1 MKLDKNLQVFADFFL
16 PRFCLCCNEKLDP
29 ATKVI
34 CDICF
39 SQIQTVDQSRLAHEY
54 NNKFLEEKII
64 ENFFSLFLFESQ
76 GNIQTLLHELKYNN
90 KFTLGMF
97 LGKHLAE
104 ASKEILDAEA
114 IDLIIPMPLHSLKK
128 AERGYNQA
136 YFIAK
141 GFVKIIDKP
150 ITTKAVKRK
159 KYTESQTKLTAEERK
174 ENMSNAFAVSSPKQI
189 ENKNILLIDD
199 VVTSGATVS
208 ALGRE
213 LKENKANRIFAV
225 SVALAD

>member
-29 ATKVI
+29 DTKVI
-34 CDICF
+34 CDLCF
-39 SQIQTVDQSRLAHEY
+39 SQIQVVDQSRLAAEY
-54 NNKFLEEKII
+54 NHKFIDEKII
-64 ENFFSLFLFESQ
+64 ENFFSLFLFEAS

-90 KFTLGMF
+90 KFSLGKF
-97 LGKHLAE
+97 LGELLAKS
-104 ASKEILDAEA
+104 SKDIINTEA

-141 GFVKIIDKP
+141 GFSKIIDKP
-150 ITTKAVKRK
+150 IATKVVKRK
-159 KYTESQTKLTAEERK
+159 KYTQSQTKLTAEERK
-174 ENMSNAFAVSSPKQI
+174 ENMQDAFKVVKSKQI

-199 VVTSGATVS
+199 VITSGASVS
-208 ALGRE
+208 ALGKE
-213 LKENKANRIFAV
+213 LKDSNANRIFAV

>member
-29 ATKVI
+29 VTKVI
-34 CDICF
+34 CDNCF
-39 SQIQTVDQSRLAHEY
+39 SQIKTVDQTRLAFEF
-54 NNKFLEEKII
+54 NKKFYEDNII
-64 ENFFSLFLFESQ
+64 ENFFSLFLFEAT
-76 GNIQTLLHELKYNN
+76 GNIQTLIHELKYNN
-90 KFTLGMF
+90 KFTLGIF

-104 ASKEILDAEA
+104 ASKEILNTEA

-141 GFVKIIDKP
+141 GFAKIVDKP

-174 ENMSNAFAVSSPKQI
+174 ENIRDAFRVSSSKQT
-189 ENKNILLIDD
+189 ENKNVLLIDD
-199 VVTSGATVS
+199 VITSGATVS

-213 LKENKANRIFAV
+213 LKENNADRIFAV
-225 SVALAD
+225 SVALAG

>member
-1 MKLDKNLQVFADFFL
+1 
-16 PRFCLCCNEKLDP
+16 
-29 ATKVI
+29 
-34 CDICF
+34 
-39 SQIQTVDQSRLAHEY
+39 
-54 NNKFLEEKII
+54 
-64 ENFFSLFLFESQ
+64 
-76 GNIQTLLHELKYNN
+76 
-90 KFTLGMF
+90 MF

-174 ENMSNAFAVSSPKQI
+174 ENMSNAFEVSNPKQI

-208 ALGRE
+208 ALG
-213 LKENKANRIFAV
+213 EN
-225 SVALAD
+225 